1 MEKFKKCPKK
11 RFRGTRRAKFLI
23 KKQAGIS
30 EESKSTVFPSNY
42 ITSIIVKYLNDNKSK
57 VNKHDYD
64 MYEKESQD
72 LKDKLFFNKSEILEI
87 DIIKSCLYFDNDETL
102 QQINYKILYDVL
114 KKCIDH
120 ENILMKVEE
129 LGFSAENI
137 KSQNDED
144 VHICSKYQSKNF
156 LNYIYQ
162 NLKAVT
168 KINKNFDVL
177 YKLMKIIKS
186 IMHIIPYKYKIKY
199 LFYFCSLFNIYQKE
213 YERTSSP
220 YDNEDI
226 DENSKEGNKN
236 DSTIFTN
243 IDQENFLNVLFELI
257 TGLINLKL
265 NYNNYD
271 DNYLIF
277 NYFVL
282 RWILV
287 FFKNKYTFFSKK
299 KIHSLIKAK
308 YMILLF
314 SILKNLHES
323 CNFNVDSVLSNTQ
336 NDTKILLNN
345 NGTNVNGEN
354 AHGIDQ
360 QYLYD
365 ASGNYIGNFIGEQ
378 NINNEEFVN
387 QMGEREYENFNY
399 ESTINFN
406 EPTVLD
412 FLCNEKGN
420 KDGIVIGSSIYE
432 KIKNTKDEINNIIK
446 TFYDKVDLNIEKNM
460 KEIKDNINVSTHDI
474 FITFYNLFSKIN
486 DIHKH
491 IVLLYFS
498 QDFIKISEYEYSY
511 YIIFNSFQ
519 LLNKLLTIENFV
531 IHPLIFLSLEQVMA
545 YYENVII
552 YLYKKKNDMNE
563 EFYKFCE
570 NFNTKH
576 KNIYENIFTRMWSL
590 YMLII
595 SDEYTKKDDDDK
607 LNEKSSAFINLNASK
622 DNNLGINANQ
632 KEMHITNYIN
642 NYISILKIN
651 DLHFSNEYKDLILSN
666 TNKGYI
672 NCLVSCLSTSYRVI
686 GLGFYFEENYFFT
699 YNELIYRDIF
709 ILNRMLKDSNKLYYG
724 GNFKF
729 LMNFFYPLLMCYIN
743 LYEKEPN
750 HSIKKELFLSYIKN
764 VLIHFSRTLNDCI
777 NLYYFISTQIEDI
790 YILATKFTNCNDYT
804 LLLLFINFLTNF
816 YTSTIKSNQK
826 QKHVEGQNI
835 LLNMKNVSKHI
846 SNVKYKY
853 TNINLQKN
861 NYFLNHISDNLLK
874 IFIPRFITFLTST
887 YQQKFTPSNNLV
899 AQENT
904 QSVLDSFSSLIYL
917 CLHFSSSFNFNDIL
931 VVLEQILQNGIEK
944 DIFSL
949 ISILNVIKIVIPFF
963 TFDQLK
969 ICSIYYKKAMC
980 AINDILSNKLYGFT
994 VLENDGHNL
1003 GNVDNNASIQVFPQ
1017 TNNSNSVNYFDNTFC
1032 SEINQNEFQN
1042 GLHNS
1047 SSLNGYNAEDENST
1061 SNSNSIYPNIQS
1073 NSSMLYRENN
1083 LSFLTQGQIGKNDKI
1098 NNERITTKSKGNKV
1112 KNGIKKAERKTKTKR
1127 DKKIK
1132 NLKKKKITK
1141 DMKLKIEKFKFAKFL
1156 IFEGVSE
1163 LFRYFGNIILSK
1175 RKEQEELMQNRD
1187 QNNTRENW
1195 NDGNAINENNT
1206 GSMINNNEMNIFNSI
1221 FVGQI
1226 LHEDNLPEML
1236 KKENILIFF
1245 DNISNYNTNKYIK
1258 KIYTYI
1264 NNLTMYLKECKEIDS
1279 SYSYDIFFS
1288 ILPIIMKWLFFINKT
1303 FTGKTSRKALFENII
1318 HIGKAN
1324 IKNLFL
1330 HITPGLLVED
1340 INCKKIAVHI
1350 LYLLIK
1356 NCRIEYE
1363 DQKQLFNLCLTCAYD
1378 SDKSL
1383 LKVLLKFL
1391 LSSIFTFSKDIIM
1404 SNIKNLTNLLNL
1416 ISNKKTYIYTIQK
1429 FFSKLNNMLEKEIKN
1444 NEFENINSPK
1454 IGLENIEINSPLNDN
1469 GIDNSNEPPLMP
1481 YLTKKSKQI
1490 FRKFIKMEKMNN
1502 ISNAFENKNE
1512 FNHNRMNSKHKIGK
1526 SIHKNHKNS
1535 QFSSEHNLNSNIMLT
1550 KYDGHSDSVDSY
1562 RSNEYDSDMNNYD
1575 DVESVGSFKN
1585 RDINKRK
1592 NKSHKI
1598 TKNRKNKNIANAF
1611 FENVSKHI
1619 GEKEKTFMQ
1628 TTLTQIMAKPNK
1640 THKNVKGKIP
1650 KLKSNPLISD
1660 ILINLG
1666 NFITK
1671 NKTNLNVS
1679 LKNKKEIKNLFGDK
1693 YFIKQ
1698 NTNNENKNTKN
1709 YDSSSEDDEG
1719 QIEIRNDGKIVIH
1732 NLDSNSKNTKNK
1744 KRKDEMLLKKYN
1756 IINEKQNMHSK
1767 SKTMNKS
1774 INKRNKNQFITAD
1787 KNAYKSKKG
1796 QGDIIKKNKPLP
1808 YSYVAL
1814 KPIMAKEKFRSKTLH
1829 AFKSIKNSSKKN
1841 GKKRKLT

>member
-11 RFRGTRRAKFLI
+11 RFRGTHRTKFII
-23 KKQAGIS
+23 KKQTGIG
-30 EESKSTVFPSNY
+30 EENKSTVFPNNY
-42 ITSIIVKYLNDNKSK
+42 ITSIIVKYLNDNKNN

-72 LKDKLFFNKSEILEI
+72 LKDKLFFNKIEILEI
-87 DIIKSCLYFDNDETL
+87 DIIKSCLYFDNDEAL
-102 QQINYKILYDVL
+102 QKINYKILYDVL

-144 VHICSKYQSKNF
+144 IHICSKYQAKNF

-162 NLKAVT
+162 NLKVVI
-168 KINKNFDVL
+168 KMNKNFDIL

-186 IMHIIPYKYKIKY
+186 IMHIIPYTYKIKF

-213 YERTSSP
+213 YERKNNT
-220 YDNEDI
+220 YNNEEI
-226 DENSKEGNKN
+226 DEKSKEGNKN
-236 DSTIFTN
+236 ESTIFTN
-243 IDQENFLNVLFELI
+243 IDQENFLNILFELI
-257 TGLINLKL
+257 TGLMNLKT
-265 NYNNYD
+265 NYNTYD

-277 NYFVL
+277 SYFVL

-299 KIHSLIKAK
+299 KIHSLIKSK

-323 CNFNVDSVLSNTQ
+323 CNFNADSVLSNTH
-336 NDTKILLNN
+336 NDTNILLNN
-345 NGTNVNGEN
+345 NGATINGEN
-354 AHGIDQ
+354 TYPIDQ
-360 QYLYD
+360 QYLCN
-365 ASGNYIGNFIGEQ
+365 ASGNYMENFIENS
-378 NINNEEFVN
+378 NINKGEFLDQMEEI
-387 QMGEREYENFNY
+387 EDENFNY
-399 ESTINFN
+399 ESTINLN
-406 EPTVLD
+406 EPSVLD
-412 FLCNEKGN
+412 LLCNEKGN
-420 KDGIVIGSSIYE
+420 KDSIINGSSSIHE
-432 KIKNTKDEINNIIK
+432 KIKNTKNEINNIIK
-446 TFYDKVDLNIEKNM
+446 TYYDRVDLNIEKNM
-460 KEIKDNINVSTHDI
+460 KEIKDNINVLTHDI

-531 IHPLIFLSLEQVMA
+531 IHPLIFLSLEQVMV

-576 KNIYENIFTRMWSL
+576 KNIYENIFTRLWNL

-595 SDEYTKKDDDDK
+595 SDEYTKKDDNDK
-607 LNEKSSAFINLNASK
+607 LNEKSSAFINLNGNK
-622 DNNLGINANQ
+622 NDNIGINANQ
-632 KEMHITNYIN
+632 KEMHITNYLN

-686 GLGFYFEENYFFT
+686 GLCFYLEENYFFT

-764 VLIHFSRTLNDCI
+764 ILIHFSRALNDCI

-790 YILATKFTNCNDYT
+790 YILATKFINCNDHT

-826 QKHVEGQNI
+826 QKNVGQNI
-835 LLNMKNVSKHI
+835 LLNMKNVNKHI

-874 IFIPRFITFLTST
+874 IFIPRFIIFLTST

-904 QSVLDSFSSLIYL
+904 QNILESFSSLIYL
-917 CLHFSSSFNFNDIL
+917 CLHFSSNFNFNDIL
-931 VVLEQILQNGIEK
+931 VVLEQILQNNVEK

-980 AINDILSNKLYGFT
+980 AINDILNNMLSGFT
-994 VLENDGHNL
+994 ILENDRHNF
-1003 GNVDNNASIQVFPQ
+1003 GNVNNCGSVQGGPQMNNNNNA
-1017 TNNSNSVNYFDNTFC
+1017 YHFDNTFC
-1032 SEINQNEFQN
+1032 SQINQNEF
-1042 GLHNS
+1042 HNS
-1047 SSLNGYNAEDENST
+1047 SLNEYNAENENFT
-1061 SNSNSIYPNIQS
+1061 NNINNIYPNAQ
-1073 NSSMLYRENN
+1073 NTSSMLYRENGQII
-1083 LSFLTQGQIGKNDKI
+1083 LTQEKIGKNDKI
-1098 NNERITTKSKGNKV
+1098 NNERIITKSKGNKV
-1112 KNGIKKAERKTKTKR
+1112 KNGIKKEERKTKMKR

-1132 NLKKKKITK
+1132 NLRKKKITK
-1141 DMKLKIEKFKFAKFL
+1141 DVKIEIEKFKLAKFL

-1163 LFRYFGNIILSK
+1163 LFRYFGNIILNK
-1175 RKEQEELMQNRD
+1175 RREKEELMQNRD
-1187 QNNTRENW
+1187 QNNTRGNW
-1195 NDGNAINENNT
+1195 NNGNDINENNT
-1206 GSMINNNEMNIFNSI
+1206 EFMINNNEINIFNSI
-1221 FVGQI
+1221 FVGRI
-1226 LHEDNLPEML
+1226 MHEENLPEMM

-1245 DNISNYNTNKYIK
+1245 DDISNYNTNKYIK

-1264 NNLTMYLKECKEIDS
+1264 SNLTMYLKECKEIDS
-1279 SYSYDIFFS
+1279 SYSYDIFFE

-1303 FTGKTSRKALFENII
+1303 FTSKTSRKALFENII

-1324 IKNLFL
+1324 IKSLFL

-1340 INCKKIAVHI
+1340 INCKKIAIHI

-1356 NCRIEYE
+1356 YCKIEYE
-1363 DQKQLFNLCLTCAYD
+1363 YQKQLFNLFLTCAYN
-1378 SDKSL
+1378 SDKNL
-1383 LKVLLKFL
+1383 LKAFLKFL
-1391 LSSIFTFSKDIIM
+1391 LSSIFIFNKYIIL

-1416 ISNKKTYIYTIQK
+1416 ASNKKTYIYIVQK

-1444 NEFENINSPK
+1444 NKFEKINSSK
-1454 IGLENIEINSPLNDN
+1454 TGLENIEINSPINEN
-1469 GIDNSNEPPLMP
+1469 GIDNSNDEPPLMP

-1490 FRKFIKMEKMNN
+1490 FRKFIKIEKMNS

-1512 FNHNRMNSKHKIGK
+1512 LNRNRMNDKQKNGK
-1526 SIHKNHKNS
+1526 SGHKDHKNS
-1535 QFSSEHNLNSNIMLT
+1535 KISSENNLSSNIMST
-1550 KYDGHSDSVDSY
+1550 KYDDESYSVDSY
-1562 RSNEYDSDMNNYD
+1562 QSNEYDSDINNYD
-1575 DVESVGSFKN
+1575 DVESVRSLKN
-1585 RDINKRK
+1585 SDINKNKKERK

-1598 TKNRKNKNIANAF
+1598 TKNNKNKNIENTF

-1619 GEKEKTFMQ
+1619 GEKEKTFIQ
-1628 TTLTQIMAKPNK
+1628 TTLTQIMAKSNK
-1640 THKNVKGKIP
+1640 IHKNVKGKIQ
-1650 KLKSNPLISD
+1650 KIKSNPLISD

-1666 NFITK
+1666 DFIMK

-1698 NTNNENKNTKN
+1698 NTNNENKNSKN
-1709 YDSSSEDDEG
+1709 YCSSCSEDDEG

-1732 NLDSNSKNTKNK
+1732 NLDSHSKNTKNTKNK
-1744 KRKDEMLLKKYN
+1744 KRKDDILLKKYN

-1767 SKTMNKS
+1767 SKIMNKS

-1796 QGDIIKKNKPLP
+1796 KGDIIKKNKPLP

-1829 AFKSIKNSSKKN
+1829 AFKSIKNLSK
-1841 GKKRKLT
+1841 RS

>member
-11 RFRGTRRAKFLI
+11 RFRGTHRTKFLI
-23 KKQAGIS
+23 KKQTGVS
-30 EESKSTVFPSNY
+30 EENKSTVFPSNY
-42 ITSIIVKYLNDNKSK
+42 ITSIIVKYLNDNKNN

-64 MYEKESQD
+64 IYEKESQN
-72 LKDKLFFNKSEILEI
+72 LKDKLFFNKTEILEI

-102 QQINYKILYDVL
+102 QKINYKILYDVL

-144 VHICSKYQSKNF
+144 INICSKYQTKNF

-162 NLKAVT
+162 NLKVVI
-168 KINKNFDVL
+168 KMNKNFDIL

-186 IMHIIPYKYKIKY
+186 IMHIIPYTYKIKF

-213 YERTSSP
+213 YERKNNT
-220 YDNEDI
+220 YNNEEN
-226 DENSKEGNKN
+226 DEKSKEGNKN
-236 DSTIFTN
+236 ESTIFTN
-243 IDQENFLNVLFELI
+243 IDHENFLNILFELI
-257 TGLINLKL
+257 TELINLKI
-265 NYNNYD
+265 NYNTYD

-314 SILKNLHES
+314 SILKNLHEN
-323 CNFNVDSVLSNTQ
+323 CNFNVDSVLSNTH
-336 NDTKILLNN
+336 NDTKNLLNN
-345 NGTNVNGEN
+345 NGATINREN
-354 AHGIDQ
+354 IYPIDQ
-360 QYLYD
+360 QHLYD
-365 ASGNYIGNFIGEQ
+365 ASGNYMENFIENS
-378 NINNEEFVN
+378 NINKGEFLD
-387 QMGEREYENFNY
+387 QMGEREDENFNY
-399 ESTINFN
+399 ESTINLN
-406 EPTVLD
+406 EPSILD
-412 FLCNEKGN
+412 LLCNGKEN
-420 KDGIVIGSSIYE
+420 KDGIINGSSIHE
-432 KIKNTKDEINNIIK
+432 KIKNTKNEINNIIK
-446 TFYDKVDLNIEKNM
+446 TYYDKVDLNIEKNM
-460 KEIKDNINVSTHDI
+460 KEIKDNINVLTHDI

-531 IHPLIFLSLEQVMA
+531 IHPLIFLSLEQVMV

-576 KNIYENIFTRMWSL
+576 KNIYENIFTRLWSL

-595 SDEYTKKDDDDK
+595 SDEYTKKDDNAK
-607 LNEKSSAFINLNASK
+607 LNEKSSTFINLNGNND
-622 DNNLGINANQ
+622 DNIGINSNQ
-632 KEMHITNYIN
+632 KEMHITNYLN
-642 NYISILKIN
+642 NYTSILKIN
-651 DLHFSNEYKDLILSN
+651 DLHFSKEYKDLILSN

-686 GLGFYFEENYFFT
+686 GLCFYLEENYFFT

-743 LYEKEPN
+743 LYEKESD

-764 VLIHFSRTLNDCI
+764 ILIHFSRTLNDCI

-790 YILATKFTNCNDYT
+790 YILATKFINCNDHT

-826 QKHVEGQNI
+826 QKNIGQNI
-835 LLNMKNVSKHI
+835 LLNMKNVNKHI
-846 SNVKYKY
+846 TNVKYKY

-874 IFIPRFITFLTST
+874 IFIPRFIIFLTST

-904 QSVLDSFSSLIYL
+904 QNILESFSSLIYL
-917 CLHFSSSFNFNDIL
+917 CLYFSSNFNFNDIL
-931 VVLEQILQNGIEK
+931 VVLEQILQNNIEK

-980 AINDILSNKLYGFT
+980 AINDILNNMLSGFT
-994 VLENDGHNL
+994 VLENDRQNL
-1003 GNVDNNASIQVFPQ
+1003 GSVQEISQ
-1017 TNNSNSVNYFDNTFC
+1017 TNNNAYNFDNTFY
-1032 SEINQNEFQN
+1032 SQINQNEY
-1042 GLHNS
+1042 HNNA
-1047 SSLNGYNAEDENST
+1047 SLNGYNGENGQ
-1061 SNSNSIYPNIQS
+1061 II
-1073 NSSMLYRENN
+1073 
-1083 LSFLTQGQIGKNDKI
+1083 LTQEKIGKNDKI
-1098 NNERITTKSKGNKV
+1098 NKEGIIKKSKGNKV
-1112 KNGIKKAERKTKTKR
+1112 KNGIKKEERKTKMKR

-1132 NLKKKKITK
+1132 NLRKKKITK
-1141 DMKLKIEKFKFAKFL
+1141 DVKNEIEKFKFAKFL

-1163 LFRYFGNIILSK
+1163 LFRYFGNIILNK
-1175 RKEQEELMQNRD
+1175 RREQEELMQNRD
-1187 QNNTRENW
+1187 QNNNQGNW
-1195 NDGNAINENNT
+1195 NNGNNINENNT
-1206 GSMINNNEMNIFNSI
+1206 GCMINNNEMNIFNSI
-1221 FVGQI
+1221 FVGKI
-1226 LHEDNLPEML
+1226 MHEENLPEMM

-1264 NNLTMYLKECKEIDS
+1264 SNLTMYLKECKEIDS
-1279 SYSYDIFFS
+1279 NYSYDIFFA

-1303 FTGKTSRKALFENII
+1303 FTSKTSRKALFENII

-1324 IKNLFL
+1324 IKSLFL

-1340 INCKKIAVHI
+1340 VNCKKIAIHI

-1356 NCRIEYE
+1356 YCKIEYE

-1378 SDKSL
+1378 SDKNL
-1383 LKVLLKFL
+1383 LKAFLKFL
-1391 LSSIFTFSKDIIM
+1391 LSSIFIFSKDIIL

-1416 ISNKKTYIYTIQK
+1416 ASNKKAYIYIVQK
-1429 FFSKLNNMLEKEIKN
+1429 FFSKLNSMLEKEIKN
-1444 NEFENINSPK
+1444 NKFEKINSSN
-1454 IGLENIEINSPLNDN
+1454 IGLENIEINSPLNEN
-1469 GIDNSNEPPLMP
+1469 EIDNSNDEPPLMS

-1490 FRKFIKMEKMNN
+1490 FRKYIKIEKMNSI
-1502 ISNAFENKNE
+1502 ISNAFGNKNE
-1512 FNHNRMNSKHKIGK
+1512 LNHNRMNDKQKNGK
-1526 SIHKNHKNS
+1526 FGHKNS
-1535 QFSSEHNLNSNIMLT
+1535 QNSSENNLSSNIMST
-1550 KYDGHSDSVDSY
+1550 KYDDDSDSVDSY
-1562 RSNEYDSDMNNYD
+1562 QSNDYDSDINNYD
-1575 DVESVGSFKN
+1575 DVESAGNLKN
-1585 RDINKRK
+1585 SDINKSKKEKK
-1592 NKSHKI
+1592 NKLHKI
-1598 TKNRKNKNIANAF
+1598 SKNNKNNKNVANTF

-1619 GEKEKTFMQ
+1619 GEKEKTFIQ
-1628 TTLTQIMAKPNK
+1628 TTLTQIMTKPNK
-1640 THKNVKGKIP
+1640 PHKNVKGKIQ
-1650 KLKSNPLISD
+1650 KIKSNPLIND
-1660 ILINLG
+1660 ILTNLG
-1666 NFITK
+1666 DFIMK

-1698 NTNNENKNTKN
+1698 NANNQNKNSKN
-1709 YDSSSEDDEG
+1709 YYSSCSEDDEG
-1719 QIEIRNDGKIVIH
+1719 EIEIRNDGKIVIH
-1732 NLDSNSKNTKNK
+1732 NLDSHSKNSKNK
-1744 KRKDEMLLKKYN
+1744 KRKDDILLKKYN
-1756 IINEKQNMHSK
+1756 IINEKQNMNSK
-1767 SKTMNKS
+1767 SKIMNKS

-1829 AFKSIKNSSKKN
+1829 AFKSIKNLSKRS
-1841 GKKRKLT
+1841 GKKRKLI